1 MFRRVVIHLVFLLLS
16 NYFIII
22 KAESIADDIRRI
34 NSQISSLNNEE
45 NLKFMLNNGGIFN
58 CGNTYC
64 SQISFIQSQT
74 KKNQIQKFPQIN
86 IINSNTALDLSNIV
100 IVKIFS
106 KYNFASDSSNYN
118 SGLKS
123 ISTIKYFNLYL
134 FEDDKIIDT
143 ISPSSV
149 GYNNLLVYLP
159 LYLSDSIKNKILSIS
174 GQNPDSDLED
184 LKDYDIFDPESKF
197 YNDICNPITFS
208 VSSED
213 VDGVDSLKN
222 LDITLQQRK
231 KYYFPGNLFL
241 CPSGCSY
248 YGIDK
253 TTISSVCECNEEYFT
268 NILYGENIENEE
280 YTSFNFDEKDFYN
293 SKKDTYFSL
302 NTLKCLKLPFTS
314 SGFKNNYAAI
324 GVIIIAIVVIL
335 CFLILIFIGKEH
347 LIFVLEL
354 LSNSIPKKNKIFMND
369 IIEIKNNEKYNKQ
382 IISKPEN
389 DVLLSNHEM
398 MVSHSPYGRKNKK
411 RKSSKINN
419 KKNEYKSDDK
429 DKKNPPKKKYSLIGD
444 GVMDFGGNRSQMRN
458 IMEEFNK
465 EEEKKEE
472 EKKEEEKKE
481 EIKEEPP
488 QVVNIVNDNQEEIL
502 KLREEYEKQLAKL
515 KEKNEKDM
523 KKLEQEKDKKIQ
535 KLQNDL
541 ENLKNSQVKQVA
553 TNNNNNIYKTNDKE
567 VNTLLV
573 SVPLNSLF
581 TEQELNSMD
590 LNQSLNYDK
599 RGFFQIYFSF
609 INMKQPLFYLFNY
622 YTKNKNNNFR
632 IKFNSLRIIIFCY
645 EIMIYLF
652 LYSTFFGSK
661 SITKIFF
668 GTFNFGK
675 KCALGLIL
683 APFCMIIKSVM
694 YYFIY
699 NPLNKRIILVKLKCY
714 SYFIFEKNKVSNDEL
729 DGITPIN
736 NNENNQIILQNNDN
750 NNEKFGEKQIY
761 QRDNLNN
768 EFIDNVQELID
779 YFQKKFFLFF
789 GISIIVMFF
798 EWCVVSSFC
807 SVYKNSQI
815 EFFASILVGYLFANI
830 YAFIYCFIP
839 TALRYFALKKNSDLL
854 FKIAEVA
861 KII

>member
-1 MFRRVVIHLVFLLLS
+1 
-16 NYFIII
+16 
-22 KAESIADDIRRI
+22 
-34 NSQISSLNNEE
+34 
-45 NLKFMLNNGGIFN
+45 
-58 CGNTYC
+58 
-64 SQISFIQSQT
+64 
-74 KKNQIQKFPQIN
+74 
-86 IINSNTALDLSNIV
+86 
-100 IVKIFS
+100 
-106 KYNFASDSSNYN
+106 
-118 SGLKS
+118 
-123 ISTIKYFNLYL
+123 
-134 FEDDKIIDT
+134 
-143 ISPSSV
+143 
-149 GYNNLLVYLP
+149 
-159 LYLSDSIKNKILSIS
+159 
-174 GQNPDSDLED
+174 
-184 LKDYDIFDPESKF
+184 
-197 YNDICNPITFS
+197 
-208 VSSED
+208 
-213 VDGVDSLKN
+213 
-222 LDITLQQRK
+222 
-231 KYYFPGNLFL
+231 
-241 CPSGCSY
+241 
-248 YGIDK
+248 
-253 TTISSVCECNEEYFT
+253 
-268 NILYGENIENEE
+268 
-280 YTSFNFDEKDFYN
+280 
-293 SKKDTYFSL
+293 
-302 NTLKCLKLPFTS
+302 
-314 SGFKNNYAAI
+314 
-324 GVIIIAIVVIL
+324 
-335 CFLILIFIGKEH
+335 
-347 LIFVLEL
+347 
-354 LSNSIPKKNKIFMND
+354 
-369 IIEIKNNEKYNKQ
+369 
-382 IISKPEN
+382 
-389 DVLLSNHEM
+389 
-398 MVSHSPYGRKNKK
+398 
-411 RKSSKINN
+411 
-419 KKNEYKSDDK
+419 
-429 DKKNPPKKKYSLIGD
+429 
-444 GVMDFGGNRSQMRN
+444 
-458 IMEEFNK
+458 
-465 EEEKKEE
+465 
-472 EKKEEEKKE
+472 
-481 EIKEEPP
+481 
-488 QVVNIVNDNQEEIL
+488 
-502 KLREEYEKQLAKL
+502 
-515 KEKNEKDM
+515 
-523 KKLEQEKDKKIQ
+523 
-535 KLQNDL
+535 
-541 ENLKNSQVKQVA
+541 
-553 TNNNNNIYKTNDKE
+553 

-779 YFQKKFFLFF
+779 YFQKKVFLFF
-789 GISIIVMFF
+789 GISILVMFF

-815 EFFASILVGYLFANI
+815 EFFASVLVGYLFANI
-830 YAFIYCFIP
+830 YAFVYCFIP
-839 TALRYFALKKNSDLL
+839 TALRYYALKKNSDLL

>member
-58 CGNTYC
+58 CGSTYC

-86 IINSNTALDLSNIV
+86 IINSNTALDLSKIV

-134 FEDDKIIDT
+134 FEDDKIIDA
-143 ISPSSV
+143 ISPSSI

-174 GQNPDSDLED
+174 GQNPDSDLEN

-314 SGFKNNYAAI
+314 SGFKNNYGAI
-324 GVIIIAIVVIL
+324 GIIIIAIVVIL

-354 LSNSIPKKNKIFMND
+354 LSNSIPKKNKIITND
-369 IIEIKNNEKYNKQ
+369 IIEIKNNEKYNNQ
-382 IISKPEN
+382 IISKPDN
-389 DVLLSNHEM
+389 DALSNHEM
-398 MVSHSPYGRKNKK
+398 IVQPYGRKNKK

-541 ENLKNSQVKQVA
+541 ENLKNFQVKQV
-553 TNNNNNIYKTNDKE
+553 TINNNNIYKTNDKE

-714 SYFIFEKNKVSNDEL
+714 SYFIFEKNKVSND
-729 DGITPIN
+729 
-736 NNENNQIILQNNDN
+736 
-750 NNEKFGEKQIY
+750 
-761 QRDNLNN
+761 
-768 EFIDNVQELID
+768 
-779 YFQKKFFLFF
+779 
-789 GISIIVMFF
+789 
-798 EWCVVSSFC
+798 
-807 SVYKNSQI
+807 
-815 EFFASILVGYLFANI
+815 
-830 YAFIYCFIP
+830 
-839 TALRYFALKKNSDLL
+839 
-854 FKIAEVA
+854 
-861 KII
+861 

>member
-1 MFRRVVIHLVFLLLS
+1 MFRTVVIHLVFLLLS
-16 NYFIII
+16 NNFILI
-22 KAESIADDIRRI
+22 KAESITDDIRRI
-34 NSQISSLNNEE
+34 NSQISSLNSEE

-58 CGNTYC
+58 CGSTYC

-74 KKNQIQKFPQIN
+74 KKNQIQKFPQI
-86 IINSNTALDLSNIV
+86 IIVNSNADLDLSKVI

-106 KYNFASDSSNYN
+106 KHNYASDSTNYN
-118 SGLKS
+118 SGLQS

-134 FEDDKIIDT
+134 FNEEGEISLT
-143 ISPSSV
+143 PISPSSI
-149 GYNNLLVYLP
+149 GYNNLLIYLP
-159 LYLSDSIKNKILSIS
+159 LYVSDSIKNKILSIS
-174 GQNPDSDLED
+174 GQNPNSDLED
-184 LKDYDIFDPESKF
+184 LKNYDIFDPESKF
-197 YNDICNPITFS
+197 YNDICYPITFS

-213 VDGVDSLKN
+213 VNGADSLKN

-231 KYYFPGNLFL
+231 KYYFPGNLLL
-241 CPSGCSY
+241 CPSGCNY

-268 NILYGENIENEE
+268 NIQYGENVENEE
-280 YTSFNFDEKDFYN
+280 YTSFEFDEKDFYN
-293 SKKDTYFSL
+293 SKKDNYFSL

-324 GVIIIAIVVIL
+324 GIIIIALVVIS

-354 LSNSIPKKNKIFMND
+354 LSNSIPRKNKIFMND
-369 IIEIKNNEKYNKQ
+369 IVEIKNREKYNKEL
-382 IISKPEN
+382 ILKPEN
-389 DVLLSNHEM
+389 DAQSNNEM
-398 MVSHSPYGRKNKK
+398 IVSLYGRKNKK
-411 RKSSKINN
+411 KKSSKIN
-419 KKNEYKSDDK
+419 KKKEYANDDK

-444 GVMDFGGNRSQMRN
+444 GIMDFGGNRSQMRN

-472 EKKEEEKKE
+472 EKEEEK
-481 EIKEEPP
+481 KEEPP
-488 QVVNIVNDNQEEIL
+488 QVVNIVNDNQEDLL
-502 KLREEYEKQLAKL
+502 KLREEYERQLAKL

-523 KKLEQEKDKKIQ
+523 KKLKQEKDNEIKE
-535 KLQNDL
+535 LQNDL
-541 ENLKNSQVKQVA
+541 EKLKNSQVKQTT
-553 TNNNNNIYKTNDKE
+553 TNNKSNDTE
-567 VNTLLV
+567 VNALLV
-573 SVPLNSLF
+573 SVPLSSLF

-609 INMKQPLFYLFNY
+609 INVKQPLFYLFNY
-622 YTKNKNNNFR
+622 YTKNKSDNFQ

-652 LYSTFFGSK
+652 LYSIFFGSK
-661 SITKIFF
+661 SITKIFL

-683 APFCMIIKSVM
+683 SPFCMIIKSVM
-694 YYFIY
+694 HYFIY
-699 NPLNKRIILVKLKCY
+699 NPMNKRIVIVKLKCY
-714 SYFIFEKNKVSNDEL
+714 SYFALEKNKVNYDEQE
-729 DGITPIN
+729 GVIPIN
-736 NNENNQIILQNNDN
+736 NNNPMIVQNYENSNDKI
-750 NNEKFGEKQIY
+750 EGKETR
-761 QRDNLNN
+761 QRDQLNN
-768 EFIDNVQELID
+768 EFIVYVQELID
-779 YFQKKFFLFF
+779 FFKKKFFLFF
-789 GISIIVMFF
+789 GASIPVMFF

-839 TALRYFALKKNSDLL
+839 TALRYYALKKNSSLL
-854 FKIAEVA
+854 FTIAEVA

>member
-16 NYFIII
+16 NNFIII
-22 KAESIADDIRRI
+22 KAESISDDIRRI

-280 YTSFNFDEKDFYN
+280 YISFNFDEKDFYN

-314 SGFKNNYAAI
+314 SGFKNNYGAI
-324 GVIIIAIVVIL
+324 GIIIIAIVVIL

-389 DVLLSNHEM
+389 DALSNHEM
-398 MVSHSPYGRKNKK
+398 MV
-411 RKSSKINN
+411 
-419 KKNEYKSDDK
+419 
-429 DKKNPPKKKYSLIGD
+429 
-444 GVMDFGGNRSQMRN
+444 
-458 IMEEFNK
+458 
-465 EEEKKEE
+465 
-472 EKKEEEKKE
+472 
-481 EIKEEPP
+481 
-488 QVVNIVNDNQEEIL
+488 
-502 KLREEYEKQLAKL
+502 
-515 KEKNEKDM
+515 
-523 KKLEQEKDKKIQ
+523 
-535 KLQNDL
+535 
-541 ENLKNSQVKQVA
+541 
-553 TNNNNNIYKTNDKE
+553 
-567 VNTLLV
+567 
-573 SVPLNSLF
+573 
-581 TEQELNSMD
+581 
-590 LNQSLNYDK
+590 
-599 RGFFQIYFSF
+599 
-609 INMKQPLFYLFNY
+609 
-622 YTKNKNNNFR
+622 
-632 IKFNSLRIIIFCY
+632 
-645 EIMIYLF
+645 
-652 LYSTFFGSK
+652 
-661 SITKIFF
+661 
-668 GTFNFGK
+668 
-675 KCALGLIL
+675 
-683 APFCMIIKSVM
+683 
-694 YYFIY
+694 
-699 NPLNKRIILVKLKCY
+699 
-714 SYFIFEKNKVSNDEL
+714 
-729 DGITPIN
+729 
-736 NNENNQIILQNNDN
+736 
-750 NNEKFGEKQIY
+750 
-761 QRDNLNN
+761 
-768 EFIDNVQELID
+768 
-779 YFQKKFFLFF
+779 
-789 GISIIVMFF
+789 
-798 EWCVVSSFC
+798 
-807 SVYKNSQI
+807 
-815 EFFASILVGYLFANI
+815 
-830 YAFIYCFIP
+830 
-839 TALRYFALKKNSDLL
+839 
-854 FKIAEVA
+854 
-861 KII
+861 